1 MMMAS
6 TLIESNGVAGVN
18 VKNRIAG
25 AAVRTITRP
34 SNVEIDQRLE
44 RLSRWMDSQFRIP
57 VIGWRFGLNPI
68 IDLIP
73 GFGDIATS
81 LVAIYVMASGIRYR
95 VSRITLL
102 RMAINI
108 AIYFIV
114 GLIPW
119 LGDLFGAWW
128 KPNIRNIELLRKRA
142 TVSGNEAAQGR
153 TSDWLFVGVIVGV
166 LLTMLFCSLVI
177 SVYVL
182 RFIAN
187 NL

>member
-119 LGDLFGAWW
+119 LGDL
-128 KPNIRNIELLRKRA
+128 
-142 TVSGNEAAQGR
+142 SGPGGSR
-153 TSDWLFVGVIVGV
+153 TSEISSCFANAQLFQGTRRHRAERVIG
-166 LLTMLFCSLVI
+166 CS
-177 SVYVL
+177 
-182 RFIAN
+182 
-187 NL
+187 